1 MKQFFQ
7 NDMSKII
14 PYDLNTVLNQIYQY
28 KCFETNLNRALFL
41 KDQKLQSVC
50 LINNYWFNHWKKV
63 SCYQIMKNEI
73 DLNIQNNNMTILSN
87 GLANIFQNINSVE
100 NFEPLDQKIDNED
113 IKTENI
119 NNPNQICVDWES
131 EFDIISPELWNL
143 FAPNGSINQNTNI
156 NLNLE
161 FLSNDSRV
169 INISDKACYIIFWNN
184 TKQKLGKFIFKFD
197 DETSKNIFIES
208 MKQSSFNQF
217 YKGNLSD
224 IQEDNDKIIQYAE
237 VCRIKCL
244 NKTEVNLPVKNPN
257 KSPLGLTNV
266 RMTCYMNSAL
276 QSLFNIK
283 KLTNYLL
290 NLKHAI
296 LTTDMSLPLLKAY
309 MKTILNLSRKAE
321 GSRKLTE
328 YAPNEFFNT
337 IKNESEFVELAGDS
351 YDVVRHFFQKM
362 HEQLMPIKQD
372 ESSIFSKLI
381 ISNPNCANGLSNID
395 IQNLNNTI
403 NKYAASNRTIIAN
416 LFYYMERSITQCSCC
431 QFNTS
436 NFNVQMSIIFSL
448 EEVRQWKFSNQ
459 LISMINQCNNNTMNN
474 TNNMGMNNNN
484 NMMMNNMNN
493 NMNNNNMNNNMANN
507 NINMNNTNNNMN
519 ANNMNNTN
527 NIMNNNT
534 NNNMSMNNMN
544 NNVNMNNMNNNMN
557 NMNNNMNMNNMN
569 NNVNMNN
576 NNMPMNNNNMCMNN
590 GNNMGMI
597 NNMNSNNNQMPRNL
611 NGGMFNGNIGNSMG
625 MGNNFNNTNNA
636 NFQNMNGMPNNMPN
650 MNNMPMNSN
659 TNAISNPNMNGMV
672 PNNVGINNNIMINNN
687 FMMNNNM
694 MMANNM
700 MMDPIT
706 MIQQIKTMPFENL
719 KNFYANYPQPQSVD
733 LMEAFEHYKKENFL
747 MGQNKLYCQNC
758 KNTCDHMQ
766 SNHFY
771 TLPEYLVINL
781 NRGKANMYQV
791 GVTFP
796 ETLDLTNEVQV
807 NFGNSKYRL
816 ICIITHLGPHGTG
829 GHYIAFCFL
838 QDKNMWYKFDDRL
851 VTESSFMEASKFGD
865 TYILFYQRM

>member
-7 NDMSKII
+7 NDISKII

-73 DLNIQNNNMTILSN
+73 DLNIQNNNMTVLSN

-161 FLSNDSRV
+161 FLSNDSKV
-169 INISDKACYIIFWNN
+169 INISDKASYIIFWNN

-197 DETSKNIFIES
+197 DEMGKTIFMDS
-208 MKQSSFNQF
+208 MKQSSSSFNQF
-217 YKGNLSD
+217 YKANLSD
-224 IQEDNDKIIQYAE
+224 IQEDHEKIIQYGE

-381 ISNPNCANGLSNID
+381 ISNPNCANGLSDID

-448 EEVRQWKFSNQ
+448 EEVRQWKFRNQ

-484 NMMMNNMNN
+484 NMMN
-493 NMNNNNMNNNMANN
+493 NMNNNNMNNQ
-507 NINMNNTNNNMN
+507 
-519 ANNMNNTN
+519 
-527 NIMNNNT
+527 
-534 NNNMSMNNMN
+534 
-544 NNVNMNNMNNNMN
+544 MNNMNNNMN
-557 NMNNNMNMNNMN
+557 QMNNMN
-569 NNVNMNN
+569 NQMNQMNNMNQMKNINPRSNMNPKSNMNPINNNNFNFFNQMNMNN
-576 NNMPMNNNNMCMNN
+576 NNNNNINPLLNSMNQLNFGNQMNNFQ
-590 GNNMGMI
+590 I
-597 NNMNSNNNQMPRNL
+597 NNMKPTMMINFKEC
-611 NGGMFNGNIGNSMG
+611 FN
-625 MGNNFNNTNNA
+625 T
-636 NFQNMNGMPNNMPN
+636 
-650 MNNMPMNSN
+650 NSN
-659 TNAISNPNMNGMV
+659 TIVVNCFLEEKIGNAIKRYKKKSSYKGQNHRYYFDSKQITNMELTISQI
-672 PNNVGINNNIMINNN
+672 GITNENNNI
-687 FMMNNNM
+687 
-694 MMANNM
+694 
-700 MMDPIT
+700 
-706 MIQQIKTMPFENL
+706 
-719 KNFYANYPQPQSVD
+719 Y
-733 LMEAFEHYKKENFL
+733 
-747 MGQNKLYCQNC
+747 
-758 KNTCDHMQ
+758 
-766 SNHFY
+766 
-771 TLPEYLVINL
+771 
-781 NRGKANMYQV
+781 
-791 GVTFP
+791 
-796 ETLDLTNEVQV
+796 V
-807 NFGNSKYRL
+807 N
-816 ICIITHLGPHGTG
+816 
-829 GHYIAFCFL
+829 
-838 QDKNMWYKFDDRL
+838 
-851 VTESSFMEASKFGD
+851 
-865 TYILFYQRM
+865 